1 MPVYRIGDFNGYP
14 PGDTPGYTSWETW
27 KSLKGQNWH
36 SIFMRWTKRVE
47 SGERGFREPNRVW
60 QRGGRGESRSNNP
73 ILPGNDE
80 DSLKFVHGFYAQFFD
95 SAPTSTGGVGNS
107 TNLPW
112 SNIGKRDPSGNS
124 AFAGTSY
131 NFKTRSF
138 AGGGGLEHETI
149 TQNDLNRTRKDFRTK
164 KLNGQIPKNDTEK
177 QQEEAYIENNA
188 YKYTLERNGIPYVGY
203 KVRSL
208 NKGPFDPGNRSAGP
222 DVGLF
227 QANSTDHA
235 GRFDCVTI
243 GGNTWCVFT
252 DSEYGQLKRK
262 LQALEDQYKTDL
274 NAGRTVSGN
283 TAVQYTKA
291 QKKAQQKLIQG
302 RKAWNAKYGKKQEVN
317 KEADLRLRIVNAQAC
332 LILSMAKIVDTT
344 GTKILRLAD
353 HLDPKKNPDVYPT
366 VEQIQRVRHSSLI
379 SYDGNPNAL
388 TNLLANPFPITRF
401 MDATPA
407 ELAHLQP
414 RLQFFIDGRAIQFP
428 DYTLGKKTK
437 DLADI
442 RGSKVTTA
450 RRDEIL
456 KSRGMEGTD
465 VGIKSFDWSLENK
478 MEGNSS

>member
-1 MPVYRIGDFNGYP
+1 
-14 PGDTPGYTSWETW
+14 
-27 KSLKGQNWH
+27 
-36 SIFMRWTKRVE
+36 
-47 SGERGFREPNRVW
+47 
-60 QRGGRGESRSNNP
+60 
-73 ILPGNDE
+73 
-80 DSLKFVHGFYAQFFD
+80 
-95 SAPTSTGGVGNS
+95 
-107 TNLPW
+107 
-112 SNIGKRDPSGNS
+112 
-124 AFAGTSY
+124 
-131 NFKTRSF
+131 
-138 AGGGGLEHETI
+138 ETI

-407 ELAHLQP
+407 ELAH
-414 RLQFFIDGRAIQFP
+414 
-428 DYTLGKKTK
+428 
-437 DLADI
+437 
-442 RGSKVTTA
+442 
-450 RRDEIL
+450 
-456 KSRGMEGTD
+456 
-465 VGIKSFDWSLENK
+465 
-478 MEGNSS
+478 